1 MQRLIALLRSIAA
14 AVCGYAVIFLGT
26 SLGFKPLGTIVR
38 LDAPLRT
45 HILATLV
52 AVSSGLAGGAMAAW
66 VAGRAPVRHAVAV
79 LVFLALDTAVVLSRP
94 STQPRWFELLGS
106 ATLMLA
112 TIGGG
117 VVYDRVMQR
126 RRAAS
131 AANQALKRTAASFS
145 D

>member
-14 AVCGYAVIFLGT
+14 AVCGYAVIFFGT
-26 SLGFKPLGTIVR
+26 SVGFKPLGTIVR

-66 VAGRAPVRHAVAV
+66 VAGRAPVRHAAAV
-79 LVFLALDTAVVLSRP
+79 LLFLVLDTAVVLSRP
-94 STQPRWFELLGS
+94 SSQPRWFELLGS

-112 TIGGG
+112 TIAGGIAYRRL
-117 VVYDRVMQR
+117 VQR
-126 RRAAS
+126 RRAA
-131 AANQALKRTAASFS
+131 RASKPR
-145 D
+145 